1 MVEYR
6 ARRQELPDRILVYRD
21 GVGDGQLQY
30 IHEHEL
36 PQINAYIASEK
47 LRTPGWEPTLAYT
60 VLKKRINQRFFRTN
74 EVNSRNI
81 SLLLKNIQN
90 GDEDNPYPGTIVD
103 SKITRRDMFDF
114 LLVSQKVRQGT
125 VTPVHYN
132 VIFDN
137 TNFDPDKH
145 QEFFQMVS

>member
-81 SLLLKNIQN
+81 SLLLKKYL
-90 GDEDNPYPGTIVD
+90 EW
-103 SKITRRDMFDF
+103 RWR
-114 LLVSQKVRQGT
+114 
-125 VTPVHYN
+125 
-132 VIFDN
+132 
-137 TNFDPDKH
+137 
-145 QEFFQMVS
+145 